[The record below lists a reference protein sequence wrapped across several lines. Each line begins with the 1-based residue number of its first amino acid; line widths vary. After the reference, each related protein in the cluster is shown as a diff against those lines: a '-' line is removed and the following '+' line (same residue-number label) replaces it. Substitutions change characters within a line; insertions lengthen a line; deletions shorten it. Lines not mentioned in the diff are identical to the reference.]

1 MTGMVIPIQIEGGRS
16 PAAKSVQQRNGGEA
30 AIRKPLR
37 KKNSRQKCRTFNIEI
52 ELEGFTGK
60 ESAERKN
67 GISCQQGQSKMSV
80 SVPLQPLVSSK
91 KLPRRSSSKD
101 LRGVIRRQS
110 SKDLRTGGMM
120 RRQSSRDMVGGGG
133 GSRKVTHPS
142 HPNQTEHKDP
152 KLSRMIS
159 GQSIGDVCLPS
170 LDERFTIRRDSINGL
185 RIVSKL
191 DQSQT
196 EALTRLADIA
206 LNSAEE
212 SEVEFSKFQTEA
224 LATHNKYRARHGVTA
239 LALDTELCARAQQ
252 YADTLASTDTFE
264 HSGEPDLGENLYW
277 SWSSDPAWRCGG
289 EEPVTSWYDECR
301 GYRYEVEPRETDTG
315 HFTQLV
321 WSASRN
327 LGVGVSQSA
336 KTGRFY
342 VVMKYDP
349 PGNVIGSYTRHV
361 NRPRH

>member
-1 MTGMVIPIQIEGGRS
+1 MVGMVIPIQIEGGRS
-16 PAAKSVQQRNGGEA
+16 PSAKCGQPRTGGEV
-30 AIRKPLR
+30 RKPLR

-60 ESAERKN
+60 ESSAERKN
-67 GISCQQGQSKMSV
+67 GISCQGQNKMSV
-80 SVPLQPLVSSK
+80 SVPVPSK
-91 KLPRRSSSKD
+91 KLPRRTSSKD

-110 SKDLRTGGMM
+110 SKDLRTGII
-120 RRQSSRDMVGGGG
+120 RRQSSRDMVGGC
-133 GSRKVTHPS
+133 SNNPS
-142 HPNQTEHKDP
+142 QTQHKDT

-159 GQSIGDVCLPS
+159 DQSGEDVCLPS

-185 RIVSKL
+185 RIISKL

-196 EALTRLADIA
+196 EALDRLADIA
-206 LNSAEE
+206 LSSAEE
-212 SEVEFSKFQTEA
+212 SLVKFSKFQTEA
-224 LATHNKYRARHGVTA
+224 LKTHNKYRARHGAVD
-239 LALDTELCARAQQ
+239 LVLDTELCSRAQQ
-252 YADTLASTDTFE
+252 YADCLASTDTFE
-264 HSGEPDLGENLYW
+264 HSGDPHLGENLYW

-289 EEPVTSWYDECR
+289 EEPVTSWYEECR
-301 GYRYEVEPRETDTG
+301 GYTYQTEPRDPGSG

-321 WSASRN
+321 WDTSRH
-327 LGVGVSQSA
+327 LGVGVSQSE

>member
-16 PAAKSVQQRNGGEA
+16 PPAKSVQQRTGGEA
-30 AIRKPLR
+30 AVRKPLR

-52 ELEGFTGK
+52 ELEGLTGK

-67 GISCQQGQSKMSV
+67 GISCRQGPSKMSV
-80 SVPLQPLVSSK
+80 VPSK
-91 KLPRRSSSKD
+91 KLPRRTSSKD

-120 RRQSSRDMVGGGG
+120 RRQSSRDMVGGC
-133 GSRKVTHPS
+133 SKKVTN
-142 HPNQTEHKDP
+142 PNQTEHKDP

-185 RIVSKL
+185 RIISKL

-196 EALTRLADIA
+196 EALARLADIA

-212 SEVEFSKFQTEA
+212 TEVEFSKFQTEA
-224 LATHNKYRARHGVTA
+224 LATHNRYRALHGVAA
-239 LALDTELCARAQQ
+239 LALDIELNARAQQ

-264 HSGEPDLGENLYW
+264 HSGDPDLGENLYW

-289 EEPVTSWYDECR
+289 EEPVSSWYDECR

-321 WSASRN
+321 WAASRH

-361 NRPRH
+361 NRPKH